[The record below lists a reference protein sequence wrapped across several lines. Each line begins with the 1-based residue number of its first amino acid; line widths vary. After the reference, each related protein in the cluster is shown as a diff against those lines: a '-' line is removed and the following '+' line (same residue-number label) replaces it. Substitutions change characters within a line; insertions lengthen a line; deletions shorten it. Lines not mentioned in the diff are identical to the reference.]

1 MAIFLKVLGIIG
13 IVLLSI
19 LGLILLVLFLVLFV
33 PVRYKAEGSFKENK
47 PSFSARASWLLH
59 LVSVRFTLGEEEP
72 LIIRVCGFK
81 IKKKEEKKPDFEE
94 DTYETDDIKEYPQVT
109 DDIMLPVPES
119 PDEPIQEETAPESQ
133 VMAESTSTESV
144 VSEPVVSESVN
155 SEPSEDSDI
164 SEESPKKPKIAE
176 AHKKPRKSP
185 ENEDSK
191 KDFENRSFYD
201 KIKKYIEIIES
212 KRFKQAFEYS
222 KDKIVKLLKHILP
235 RRFNIYG
242 EVGFDD
248 PSVTGQILVITSM
261 LIPIVGDKINIQGN
275 FEEPVIDIEGK
286 LKGRITLFKV
296 LWTLAVLYF
305 NKNIRKIIKMFR
317 EV

>member
-19 LGLILLVLFLVLFV
+19 LGLILLAIFLVLFV
-33 PVRYKAEGSFKENK
+33 PVRYKAEGSFKDNK

-59 LVSVRFTLGEEEP
+59 LLSVRFTLGDKEP

-81 IKKKEEKKPDFEE
+81 IKKKEEKVPEFE
-94 DTYETDDIKEYPQVT
+94 DDAVEINEIAEYPQAT
-109 DDIMLPVPES
+109 DEIQVQESKEEPV
-119 PDEPIQEETAPESQ
+119 QEENKPEAP
-133 VMAESTSTESV
+133 VIAESITQETV
-144 VSEPVVSESVN
+144 ISEPVVSESVRD
-155 SEPSEDSDI
+155 E
-164 SEESPKKPKIAE
+164 SEEDFDSSEEHLKKPKIAE
-176 AHKKPRKSP
+176 AHKKPRKTS
-185 ENEDSK
+185 EKEGSK

-212 KRFKQAFEYS
+212 KRFKRAFEYS
-222 KDKIVKLLKHILP
+222 KDKIFKLIKHILP

-248 PSVTGQILVITSM
+248 SSVTGQILAITSM
-261 LIPIVGDKINIQGN
+261 LIPIVGDKINIRGN

-286 LKGRITLFKV
+286 LKGRITIFKV

>member
-1 MAIFLKVLGIIG
+1 MAIFFKVLGIIG

-19 LGLILLVLFLVLFV
+19 LGLILLAIFLVLFV
-33 PVRYKAEGSFKENK
+33 PVRYKAEGSFKDNK

-59 LVSVRFTLGEEEP
+59 LLSVRFTLGDKEP

-81 IKKKEEKKPDFEE
+81 LKKKEEKVPEFE
-94 DTYETDDIKEYPQVT
+94 DDADEINEIAEYPQAT
-109 DDIMLPVPES
+109 DEIQVQES
-119 PDEPIQEETAPESQ
+119 KEETVQEENKPEES
-133 VMAESTSTESV
+133 VAAESTVTEPVISETV
-144 VSEPVVSESVN
+144 ISEPIASG
-155 SEPSEDSDI
+155 PSKNFDTK
-164 SEESPKKPKIAE
+164 EETQTKPQIAE
-176 AHKKPRKSP
+176 AHKKTRKTS
-185 ENEDSK
+185 EKEGSK

-212 KRFKQAFEYS
+212 KRFKRAFEYS
-222 KDKIVKLLKHILP
+222 KDKIFKLIKHILP

-261 LIPIVGDKINIQGN
+261 LIPIVGDKINIRGN

-286 LKGRITLFKV
+286 LKGRITIFKV

-305 NKNIRKIIKMFR
+305 NKNMRKIIKMFR

>member
-13 IVLLSI
+13 IILLSI
-19 LGLILLVLFLVLFV
+19 LGLILLVIFLVLFV
-33 PVRYKAEGSFKENK
+33 PVRYKAEGSFKDNK
-47 PSFSARASWLLH
+47 PSVCARASWLLH
-59 LVSVRFTLGEEEP
+59 LLSIRYTLGEKEP

-81 IKKKEEKKPDFEE
+81 IKKKEEKVPDFE
-94 DTYETDDIKEYPQVT
+94 DETQD
-109 DDIMLPVPES
+109 ES
-119 PDEPIQEETAPESQ
+119 D
-133 VMAESTSTESV
+133 VAESTAKEPVISESI
-144 VSEPVVSESVN
+144 VSEPTISEPIISEPIN
-155 SEPSEDSDI
+155 SETENISEVEEDSDTP
-164 SEESPKKPKIAE
+164 EESSNKPKIAE
-176 AHKKPRKSP
+176 AHQKSQKSRK
-185 ENEDSK
+185 NEGSK
-191 KDFENRSFYD
+191 KDFENPGFYD
-201 KIKKYIEIIES
+201 KIKKYIEIIQS

-261 LIPIVGDKINIQGN
+261 LIPIVGDKINIRGN
-275 FEEPVIDIEGK
+275 FEEQIIDIEGR
-286 LKGRITLFKV
+286 LKGRITIFKV

>member
-19 LGLILLVLFLVLFV
+19 IGLILLAIFLVLFV
-33 PVRYKAEGSFKENK
+33 PVRYKAEGSFKDNK
-47 PSFSARASWLLH
+47 PSFSGRASWLLH
-59 LVSVRFTLGEEEP
+59 LLSVRFTLGDKEP
-72 LIIRVCGFK
+72 LIIRVFGFK
-81 IKKKEEKKPDFEE
+81 LKKKEEKVPEFE
-94 DTYETDDIKEYPQVT
+94 DDADEISEIAEYPQAT
-109 DDIMLPVPES
+109 DEIQVQESKEEPV
-119 PDEPIQEETAPESQ
+119 QEENKPEES
-133 VMAESTSTESV
+133 VAAESTVTEPVISETV
-144 VSEPVVSESVN
+144 ISEPISSG
-155 SEPSEDSDI
+155 PSKNIDTK
-164 SEESPKKPKIAE
+164 EETQTKPKIAE
-176 AHKKPRKSP
+176 AHKKPRKTS
-185 ENEDSK
+185 EKEGSK

-212 KRFKQAFEYS
+212 KRFKRAFEYS
-222 KDKIVKLLKHILP
+222 KDKIFKLIKHILP

-261 LIPIVGDKINIQGN
+261 LIPIVGDKINIRGN

-286 LKGRITLFKV
+286 LKGRITIFKV

>member
-33 PVRYKAEGSFKENK
+33 PLRYKAEGSFKENK
-47 PSFSARASWLLH
+47 PSFSAHASWLLH

-81 IKKKEEKKPDFEE
+81 IKKKEEKIPDFEE
-94 DTYETDDIKEYPQVT
+94 DTDETDDIKEYPQVT
-109 DDIMLPVPES
+109 DDVPLPVPES

-144 VSEPVVSESVN
+144 VSEPVVSEPVN
-155 SEPSEDSDI
+155 PEPPEDSDI

-176 AHKKPRKSP
+176 AHKKLRKSP

-191 KDFENRSFYD
+191 KDFENRNFYD

-261 LIPIVGDKINIQGN
+261 LIPIVGDKINIRGN

>member
-1 MAIFLKVLGIIG
+1 MMAIFLKVLGIIG

-19 LGLILLVLFLVLFV
+19 IGLILLVLFLVLFV
-33 PVRYKAEGSFKENK
+33 PVRYKAEGSFKDNK
-47 PSFSARASWLLH
+47 PSFSARGSWLLH
-59 LVSVRFTLGEEEP
+59 LLSLRFTFGEEEP

-81 IKKKEEKKPDFEE
+81 IKKKEEKVPNFDEE
-94 DTYETDDIKEYPQVT
+94 SDENDDIKEYSHVT
-109 DDIMLPVPES
+109 DEIQVHEVPQEPTQEEKVPE
-119 PDEPIQEETAPESQ
+119 AR
-133 VMAESTSTESV
+133 VMAELTTHESV
-144 VSEPVVSESVN
+144 ITEPVASEPDNAESQ
-155 SEPSEDSDI
+155 
-164 SEESPKKPKIAE
+164 EESDGFAELPKKPKIAE
-176 AHKKPRKSP
+176 AHKKREKSP
-185 ENEDSK
+185 KNEGSK
-191 KDFENRSFYD
+191 KDFENPGFYD

-212 KRFKQAFEYS
+212 KRFKRAFEYS
-222 KDKIVKLLKHILP
+222 KDKILKLLKHILP
-235 RRFNIYG
+235 KRFKIYG

-261 LIPIVGDKINIQGN
+261 LIPIVGDKINIRGN
-275 FEEPVIDIEGK
+275 FEEPVIDIRGN

>member
-19 LGLILLVLFLVLFV
+19 LGLILLAIFLVLFV
-33 PVRYKAEGSFKENK
+33 PVRYKAEGSFKDNK

-59 LVSVRFTLGEEEP
+59 LLSVRFTLGDKEP

-81 IKKKEEKKPDFEE
+81 IKKKEEKVPEFE
-94 DTYETDDIKEYPQVT
+94 DDADEINEITEYPQAT
-109 DDIMLPVPES
+109 DEIQAQESKEEPV
-119 PDEPIQEETAPESQ
+119 QEEKTTETS
-133 VMAESTSTESV
+133 VMAESITQETV
-144 VSEPVVSESVN
+144 ISEPVVSESVRVE
-155 SEPSEDSDI
+155 SEEDFDGSEDHL
-164 SEESPKKPKIAE
+164 KKPKIAE

-185 ENEDSK
+185 ENKGSK

-212 KRFKQAFEYS
+212 KRFKRAFEYS
-222 KDKIVKLLKHILP
+222 KDKIFKLIKHILP

-261 LIPIVGDKINIQGN
+261 LIPIVGDKINIRGN

-286 LKGRITLFKV
+286 LKGRITIFKV